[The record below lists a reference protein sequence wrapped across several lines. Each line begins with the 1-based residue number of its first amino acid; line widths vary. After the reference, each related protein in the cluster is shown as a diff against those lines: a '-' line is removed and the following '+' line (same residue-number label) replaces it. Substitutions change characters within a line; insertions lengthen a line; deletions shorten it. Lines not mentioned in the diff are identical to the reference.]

1 MEYDNIANNTPPEIG
16 KNPTRSRDHNRRII
30 LNLLRQHGQLGR
42 KELAAMSCL
51 SPPAIANILDTLLAQ
66 ELILDMGRLRQG
78 RGQPALQFALNPEGA
93 HTIGFEIGVNGIVSM
108 ALDLGGKPVEQK
120 RIFLKN
126 ISPEHCLDILQTE
139 QRRIAQK
146 ASGEL
151 LGIGI
156 VMPGPFVHEAM
167 SDTSP
172 TTLPIW
178 EKLTPDILAPA
189 LGSTVIIEND
199 ANAAALAEGLFGKA
213 AHLRDFAMLY
223 FGEGIGLGIVSGGRL
238 FRGSYGNAG
247 EIGHIQVIADG
258 LDCPCGQK
266 GCLERYVSRHAL
278 GEALGQ
284 HLSPGAVTQ
293 LWEAGDDNL
302 LHWIKRAGG
311 ILTPIIA
318 LIENL
323 LDPQTII
330 LGGQL
335 PAPVMDA
342 LITHIRLGNSIAT
355 RKDRTLP
362 RLIRGDT
369 GTFTAA
375 LGAAAL
381 PFYDTITPFS

>member
-1 MEYDNIANNTPPEIG
+1 MEYDDIAPNTPAEIG
-16 KNPTRSRDHNRRII
+16 KNPTRSRDHNRKII
-30 LNLLRQHGQLGR
+30 LDLLRQHGQLGR
-42 KELAAMSCL
+42 KELAAMSRL
-51 SPPAIANILDTLLAQ
+51 SPPAVGNILDTLLAQ
-66 ELILDMGRLRQG
+66 ELILDMGRLRNG
-78 RGQPALQFALNPEGA
+78 RGQPALQFAINPKGA
-93 HTIGFEIGVNGIVSM
+93 HTLGFEIGVNGIVSM
-108 ALDLGGKPVEQK
+108 ALDLGGNPIDQK
-120 RIFLKN
+120 RIFMDDL
-126 ISPEHCLDILQTE
+126 SPEHCLRILREE
-139 QRRIAQK
+139 QNRIAQK
-146 ASGEL
+146 APGEL
-151 LGIGI
+151 LGLGI
-156 VMPGPFVHEAM
+156 VMPGPFATEGM
-167 SDTSP
+167 SGP

-178 EKLTPDILAPA
+178 ESLTPDVLTDA
-189 LGSTVIIEND
+189 LDTNIFTEND
-199 ANAAALAEGLFGKA
+199 ANAAALAEALFGTA
-213 AHLRDFAMLY
+213 ARLRDFAMLY
-223 FGEGIGLGIVSGGRL
+223 FGEGVGLGIITGGRL

-247 EIGHIQVIADG
+247 EIGHIQVVANG

-293 LWEAGDDNL
+293 LWEAGDPRLQD
-302 LHWIKRAGG
+302 WIARAGD

-330 LGGQL
+330 MGGQL
-335 PAPVMDA
+335 PAPVIDA
-342 LITHIRLGNSIAT
+342 LIAHIRLGTSIAT

-381 PFYDTITPFS
+381 PFYDTLTPFS